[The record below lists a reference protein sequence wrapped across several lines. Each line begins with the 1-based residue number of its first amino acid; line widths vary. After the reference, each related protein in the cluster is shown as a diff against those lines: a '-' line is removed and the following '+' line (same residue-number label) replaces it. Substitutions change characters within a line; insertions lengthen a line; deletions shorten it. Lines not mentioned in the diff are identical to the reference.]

1 MNHYDIVI
9 YYFYQST
16 NIVSSYDIKFFII
29 VLVEIYYFD
38 RLWNIILYFD
48 FEDTKKIKSIS
59 LIYNYAHIYIC
70 CKKFHYCGLAA
81 FIGICGHFILRK
93 SPKNFFVL
101 LKWSVFLFLFFFY
114 NLIRHHVQIITHVSL
129 LLKENDKN

>member
-59 LIYNYAHIYIC
+59 LIYNYAHIYI
-70 CKKFHYCGLAA
+70 YVV
-81 FIGICGHFILRK
+81 
-93 SPKNFFVL
+93 KN
-101 LKWSVFLFLFFFY
+101 S
-114 NLIRHHVQIITHVSL
+114 ITVA
-129 LLKENDKN
+129 